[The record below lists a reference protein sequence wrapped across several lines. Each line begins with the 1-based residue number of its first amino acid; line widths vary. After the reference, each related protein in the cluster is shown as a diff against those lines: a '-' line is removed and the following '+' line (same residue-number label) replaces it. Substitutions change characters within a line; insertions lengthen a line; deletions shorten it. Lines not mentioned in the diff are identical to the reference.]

1 MGGSGMVQASAVI
14 QSATQPSL
22 IEGISWESFE
32 AIEAA
37 FSEVAGIRL
46 AYLDGVIEL
55 MPISNEHEELKST
68 LGCLLEVYLR
78 AKGIRYYVRGGPSLG
93 QKEDAARRQPDES
106 YNIGTKKDRA
116 DIAIEVVLT
125 SGGIDKLECYKR
137 FGIPEVW
144 FWQEGSLRLY
154 ALNEGS
160 YRQIFVS
167 QFLPKL
173 DLGKLVAAANLP
185 DQYDA
190 VTEYMNSLSQENE
203 VD

>member
-1 MGGSGMVQASAVI
+1 MVQALPAI
-14 QSATQPSL
+14 QRSTQSSL
-22 IEGISWESFE
+22 IEGVSWESFE

-37 FSEVAGIRL
+37 FSEVAGVRL
-46 AYLDGVIEL
+46 AYLDNVVEII
-55 MPISNEHEELKST
+55 PISDEHEELKST
-68 LGCLLEVYLR
+68 IGCLLEVYLR
-78 AKGIRYYVRGGPSLG
+78 AQGMRHYVRGGPSLG
-93 QKEDAARRQPDES
+93 TKEDSARRQPDES
-106 YNIGTKKDRA
+106 YNIGSKKDRA

-173 DLGKLVAAANLP
+173 DPGKLVAAANLP

-190 VTEYMNSLSQENE
+190 VTEYMNILSQEN
-203 VD
+203 

>member
-1 MGGSGMVQASAVI
+1 MTQASALVRD
-14 QSATQPSL
+14 SAQPNL
-22 IEGISWESFE
+22 IDGISWEKFE
-32 AIEAA
+32 AIEAV
-37 FSEVAGIRL
+37 FSDVAGIRL
-46 AYLDGVIEL
+46 AYLDGVIEI

-68 LGCLLEVYLR
+68 LGRLLEVYLR

-93 QKEDAARRQPDES
+93 HKEDAARRQPDES
-106 YNIGTKKDRA
+106 YNIGSKKARA
-116 DIAIEVVLT
+116 DIAIEVVFT

-144 FWQEGSLRLY
+144 FWQDGSLRLY
-154 ALNEGS
+154 GLRDGT
-160 YRQIFVS
+160 YQQIFVS
-167 QFLPKL
+167 QFLPEL
-173 DLGKLVAAANLP
+173 DLGKLVTAANLP

>member
-1 MGGSGMVQASAVI
+1 VVLASAAI
-14 QSATQPSL
+14 QHANQSSL
-22 IEGISWESFE
+22 IEGISWDSFE

-46 AYLDGVIEL
+46 AYLDGVIEF

-68 LGCLLEVYLR
+68 LGRLLEVYLR
-78 AKGIRYYVRGGPSLG
+78 AKDIRYYIRGGPSLG

-106 YNIGTKKDRA
+106 YNIGSKKDRA

-167 QFLPKL
+167 QFLPDL
-173 DLGKLVAAANLP
+173 DLGEIVAAANLP

-190 VTEYMNSLSQENE
+190 VTQYMDSLNRAQGGNPHS
-203 VD
+203 

>member
-1 MGGSGMVQASAVI
+1 MVQALPAI
-14 QSATQPSL
+14 QRSTQSSL
-22 IEGISWESFE
+22 IEGVSWESFE

-37 FSEVAGIRL
+37 FSEVAGLRL
-46 AYLDGVIEL
+46 AYLDSVVEI
-55 MPISNEHEELKST
+55 MPISDEHEELKST
-68 LGCLLEVYLR
+68 IGRLLEVYLR

-93 QKEDAARRQPDES
+93 TKEDSARRQPDES
-106 YNIGTKKDRA
+106 YNIGSKKDRA

-125 SGGIDKLECYKR
+125 SGGVDKLESYRR

-144 FWQEGSLRLY
+144 FWQDGSLRLY
-154 ALNEGS
+154 ALRDEN
-160 YRQIFVS
+160 YQQIFVS

-173 DLGKLVAAANLP
+173 DLAKLVAAANLP

-190 VTEYMNSLSQENE
+190 VTEYMNDLSQGNE